1 MFNTND
7 INFDV
12 TDSVFNVLT
21 RKVVPKQF
29 AEQFPDVQKIGGEK
43 YQKLAMGRIEDVSS
57 I

>member
-7 INFDV
+7 INFV
-12 TDSVFNVLT
+12 GTDSVFNVLT
-21 RKVVPKQF
+21 RTVVPKQF

-43 YQKLAMGRIEDVSS
+43 YQKIAMGRIEDVSS

>member
-7 INFDV
+7 INFV
-12 TDSVFNVLT
+12 GTDSVFNVLT
-21 RKVVPKQF
+21 RTVVPKQF

-43 YQKLAMGRIEDVSS
+43 YEKLAMGRIEDVSS